1 MIFLTVGTQFP
12 FDRLVMAIDRA
23 AEQNLLEDEV
33 FAQIGNSRY
42 TPNNFVGVA
51 SLTKEDFDTKL
62 KEASCVISHA
72 GIGSITLAMDYNKPL
87 LAMPRL
93 KKYHEVVNDHQVAI
107 AKKFEMLKH
116 ILVAY
121 EPDELPEKIKQLKSF
136 VSRKRIAQ
144 PQAIAQRITAFL
156 HNCAAD
162 SSKRR

>member
-12 FDRLVMAIDRA
+12 FDRLVMAVDRA
-23 AEQNLLEDEV
+23 VEQNFIEDEI

-42 TPNNFVGVA
+42 TPNNFTGVA
-51 SLTKEDFDTKL
+51 SLSKKDFDTKL
-62 KEASCVISHA
+62 REASCVISHA
-72 GIGSITLAMDYNKPL
+72 GMGSITMAMDYNKPL

-107 AKKFEMLKH
+107 AKKFEMLEH

-144 PQAIAQRITAFL
+144 PLAIAQRITTFL
-156 HNCAAD
+156 QTCQAD
-162 SSKRR
+162 FSTRR